1 MESLT
6 PYQKIV
12 FGALLLT
19 ILTYEYSQVYNNE
32 QSQLYFL
39 PGVETSVSK
48 MNRYL
53 NSHNTTNHLRS
64 YINAYVS
71 NLSPL
76 QIEDI
81 INQMGLSNLT
91 SDVAKKQFLKCAGAI
106 QMLWTLPV
114 HIPKSHQNCKNMSFQ
129 SFGPVVALAS
139 FPGSGNSWVRQLL
152 ETATGIYTG
161 ALYCDKSYIKAGM
174 IGEGVAT
181 NNVLAIKTHGWPGAT
196 TNILNPDKVIYIV
209 RNPFA
214 AILSEE
220 NRYLAGV
227 SNSSGDRHTT
237 EVKQDYRNYG
247 MQT

>member
-1 MESLT
+1 MSLT

-19 ILTYEYSQVYNNE
+19 ILTCKYSQVYNNE
-32 QSQLYFL
+32 QSQLYFP
-39 PGVETSVSK
+39 PGVETSVYK

-71 NLSPL
+71 NLSKL

-81 INQMGLSNLT
+81 INQIGLSNLT

-106 QMLWTLPV
+106 QILWTLPV
-114 HIPKSHQNCKNMSFQ
+114 RTPKSHQNCKNMSFQ
-129 SFGPVVALAS
+129 SSGPVVALAS
-139 FPGSGNSWVRQLL
+139 FPGFRKILGYVQLL

-181 NNVLAIKTHGWPGAT
+181 K
-196 TNILNPDKVIYIV
+196 
-209 RNPFA
+209 
-214 AILSEE
+214 
-220 NRYLAGV
+220 
-227 SNSSGDRHTT
+227 
-237 EVKQDYRNYG
+237 
-247 MQT
+247 